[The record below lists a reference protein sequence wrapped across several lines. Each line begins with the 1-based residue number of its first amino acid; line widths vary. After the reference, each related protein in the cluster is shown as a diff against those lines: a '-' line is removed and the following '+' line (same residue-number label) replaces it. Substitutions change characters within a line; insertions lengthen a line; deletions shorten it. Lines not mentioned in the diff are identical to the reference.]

1 MTPRIKAHRSGLY
14 HSQFEV
20 RFALDLDRRKI
31 DYAYEADA
39 FAYVIK
45 RRYKPDWKLK
55 NKSGAEFFVETKGYL
70 TVEDRAKTLL
80 VISQHPGID
89 LRMIFQNASN
99 KIVPGSH
106 TTYGM
111 WCDKQGIR
119 YAEGTIPEEWL
130 NE

>member
-45 RRYKPDWKLK
+45 RRYKPDFKIEKRGGDIYL
-55 NKSGAEFFVETKGYL
+55 ELKGYL

-80 VISQHPGID
+80 VISQHPDID
-89 LRMIFQNASN
+89 LRFIFQNAQN
-99 KIVPGSH
+99 KIVPGSK
-106 TTYGM
+106 TTYAA
-111 WCDKQGIR
+111 WAEKQGIPW
-119 YAEGTIPEEWL
+119 AEGTIPEEWL